1 MQRWTEMYQQKVKTA
16 QEAVKLIENGDR
28 IVAPLG
34 NGAPRLIGSALASMI
49 ATGDYQDLRYLCGL
63 NLNAPGLTKPDVTGR
78 FHYEDGYLTPF
89 ARPVIAEPIGEY
101 QPMKLSDLPRT
112 IGMERDFNVVVLT
125 VAPMDQHGF
134 FSTGVFPDYGF
145 AIAMQ
150 DRPKKIIVEVND
162 KYPKTYGYNHIH
174 ISDVDAVV
182 EASWGLVALPPEKP
196 NEKDRIIAEYI
207 AEQIPDGACLQL
219 GIGGMPNAVGQLL
232 ENKRDL
238 AVHSEM
244 ICDAMMDL
252 YYKGVITSKKKTFM
266 PGKWV
271 ATFVL
276 GTQALYDFVA
286 ENPMIEMHPTDFVNN
301 PRIACQNDKLMS
313 INTIMEVD
321 LGGQCISESIG
332 FSPYSGLGGQ
342 EDFLQA
348 SWYSN
353 GGKGFLA
360 TYSTYTDK
368 DGQLHSKIVPTVNGF
383 VSISRWNTQYV
394 VSEYGIAYLKGKTMK
409 DRVKEMINIAHPDF
423 RDWLLS
429 EAKRLKF
436 V

>member
-1 MQRWTEMYQQKVKTA
+1 MIRWQDMYKGKLKTP
-16 QEAVKLIENGDR
+16 QEAVQLINNGDR

-34 NGAPRLIGSALASMI
+34 NGAPRVIGAALGEMI
-49 ATGDYQDLRYLCGL
+49 KQGSYPQLRYLCGL
-63 NLNAPGLTKPDVTGR
+63 NLNCPGLAKPEVTAN

-89 ARPVIAEPIGEY
+89 SRSVIADAVGEY

-112 IGMERDFNVVVLT
+112 IGEERDFNVVICT

-134 FSTGVFPDYGF
+134 FSTGIFPDYAF
-145 AIAMQ
+145 PIAMQ
-150 DRPKKIIVEVND
+150 DSPKKIIVEVND
-162 KYPKTYGYNHIH
+162 KYPRTYGYNHIH
-174 ISDVDAVV
+174 ISEVDAIV
-182 EASWGLVALPPEKP
+182 ESSWNLIALPPDQPSEQDKL
-196 NEKDRIIAEYI
+196 IAEYI

-219 GIGGMPNAVGQLL
+219 GIGGIPNAVGQLL
-232 ENKRDL
+232 ENKCDL

-244 ICDAMMDL
+244 ICEAMMDL
-252 YYKGVITSKKKTFM
+252 YYKGVITSKKKSFM

-276 GTQALYDFVA
+276 GSQQLYDFVA

-301 PRIACQNDKLMS
+301 PRIAGLNDKLMS

-332 FSPYSGLGGQ
+332 YSPYSGLGGQ

-348 SWYSN
+348 SWYSK
-353 GGKGFLA
+353 GGKAFLA

-368 DGQLHSKIVPTVNGF
+368 EGKLHSKIVPTVNGF
-383 VSISRWNTQYV
+383 VAISRWNTQYV
-394 VSEYGIAYLKGKTMK
+394 VTEHGIAYLKGKTMK
-409 DRVKEMINIAHPDF
+409 DRVREMINIAHPDF
-423 RDWLLS
+423 RDWLKS
-429 EAKRLKF
+429 EAVRLKF
-436 V
+436 I